1 MMLLG
6 IVACVLMLI
15 RTLPLNRTFALRS
28 SKKLLSILL
37 VQEEKISSR
46 HARPCQMVIRTILS
60 YLSLST
66 VICQKERLALR
77 IWSRSQTVYE
87 KEDHDPPDTDTDAG
101 NYFLF

>member
-37 VQEEKISSR
+37 VQEEKIKS
-46 HARPCQMVIRTILS
+46 ACQTVSNGYKNHFELS
-60 YLSLST
+60 VFVKT